1 LNILFLTLKTFSA
14 TGGIEKFNRAF
25 CRALD
30 ELGNERGWDIK
41 VMSAYDRKPD
51 EKYIGSKNFRGY
63 ASNRVKYFLAAVFA
77 MRKADVIIYSHIN
90 LYSLMWIGRSLFP
103 RKKSIC
109 LAHGREVW
117 QSLTRIQEV
126 ELVACHAVWSV
137 SRFTANILSS
147 EKGVNPYRIYIFPNC
162 LDPFFATAGSHVDP
176 ALLRKRFGIHN
187 GEKVVLSLA
196 RLADTEMSKG
206 YDEVLRILPS
216 LSRSVE
222 GLKYVLAGKWD
233 ENEKKRITN
242 LINALKLHNLVI
254 LTGFIEDF
262 ELEALYR
269 CADAFIL
276 PSRKEGFGIVFLE
289 AAWCGL
295 PVTGGNRDGST
306 EALLEGQ
313 LGTLVDPESRVE
325 MEEALLSALSNPL
338 TPEQKE
344 EQRRLVNVH
353 FGFEQFKKRLSCGIE
368 QL

>member
-14 TGGIEKFNRAF
+14 TGGIEKFNRCF

-30 ELGNERGWDIK
+30 ELSKEKGWDIK
-41 VMSAYDRKPD
+41 VLSAYDSGPD
-51 EKYIGSKNFRGY
+51 EKYIRSPRFRGF
-63 ASNRVKYFLAAVFA
+63 ANNRLLYFLAALAA
-77 MRKADVIIYSHIN
+77 MSRADVIIYSHIN
-90 LYSLMWIGRSLFP
+90 LAPLMWLGRSLFP

-117 QSLTRIQEV
+117 QRMSRVQEV
-126 ELVACHAVWSV
+126 ELGACNSVWSV
-137 SRFTANILSS
+137 SRYTANILSTQ
-147 EKGVNPYRIYIFPNC
+147 KGVNPYRIYIFPNC
-162 LDPFFATAGSHVDP
+162 LDPFFAVAEPAVDRVSI
-176 ALLRKRFGIHN
+176 RKRFGILSTD
-187 GEKVVLSLA
+187 KVILSLA
-196 RLADTEMSKG
+196 RLADTEKFKG

-216 LSRSVE
+216 LSRRVE

-233 ENEKKRITN
+233 ENEKKRIAK

-262 ELEALYR
+262 ELVALYG

-306 EALLEGQ
+306 EALLDGQ

-325 MEEALLSALSNPL
+325 IEEALFSALTNPL
-338 TPEQKE
+338 TPGQKE
-344 EQRRLVNVH
+344 EQRRLVNAH
-353 FGFEQFKKRLSCGIE
+353 FGFEQFKKRLSCGLE